1 MLYHHVV
8 IIFSI
13 KMSGKSPKTEPTCSC
28 VSAAA
33 SAESC
38 GSLVIIATCSPKIPS
53 PVRMDQHP
61 PETMV
66 DVGDW
71 GGVLTKLRDGITWH
85 HLHWAISSY
94 PSAQPSPMVPLGH
107 SCLLQQLAGDLPHLN
122 ISVNVSE
129 SVGTLLANLITK
141 TISPL
146 PTGLNNHSIK
156 MYQRGTNALFR
167 RLRFKIMKTSSGR
180 SDVKYT

>member
-1 MLYHHVV
+1 MFIPNPMLYHHVV

-94 PSAQPSPMVPLGH
+94 PSAQPAVPYGPLRPQLSSSATRRWLAPPQHLSERQWISGH
-107 SCLLQQLAGDLPHLN
+107 FAGKPYYQNN
-122 ISVNVSE
+122 ITTADRIEQSQYQNVSKRNKCTFQE
-129 SVGTLLANLITK
+129 T
-141 TISPL
+141 
-146 PTGLNNHSIK
+146 SI
-156 MYQRGTNALFR
+156 
-167 RLRFKIMKTSSGR
+167 
-180 SDVKYT
+180 

>member
-13 KMSGKSPKTEPTCSC
+13 KMSVKSLKAEPTCSC

-38 GSLVIIATCSPKIPS
+38 GSLVIIATCNPKTPS

-66 DVGDW
+66 DGTEGFDKITGW
-71 GGVLTKLRDGITWH
+71 DYLTPFAL
-85 HLHWAISSY
+85 SY
-94 PSAQPSPMVPLGH
+94 
-107 SCLLQQLAGDLPHLN
+107 
-122 ISVNVSE
+122 
-129 SVGTLLANLITK
+129 
-141 TISPL
+141 
-146 PTGLNNHSIK
+146 
-156 MYQRGTNALFR
+156 
-167 RLRFKIMKTSSGR
+167 
-180 SDVKYT
+180 

>member
-1 MLYHHVV
+1 MVCLYLQCRPQTWAFFSMAAVAVACPWTLDGEVRQEGDGTSTYELLQRCNKSVTLQKGSKGGIVWESVYHGLSMFIPNPMLYHHVV

-13 KMSGKSPKTEPTCSC
+13 KMSVKSPKAEPTCSC

-38 GSLVIIATCSPKIPS
+38 GSLVIIATCSPKTPS

-71 GGVLTKLRDGITWH
+71 GGVLTKLRDGTTWH
-85 HLHWAISSY
+85 HLHWAII
-94 PSAQPSPMVPLGH
+94 
-107 SCLLQQLAGDLPHLN
+107 N
-122 ISVNVSE
+122 
-129 SVGTLLANLITK
+129 
-141 TISPL
+141 
-146 PTGLNNHSIK
+146 GL
-156 MYQRGTNALFR
+156 
-167 RLRFKIMKTSSGR
+167 
-180 SDVKYT
+180 V